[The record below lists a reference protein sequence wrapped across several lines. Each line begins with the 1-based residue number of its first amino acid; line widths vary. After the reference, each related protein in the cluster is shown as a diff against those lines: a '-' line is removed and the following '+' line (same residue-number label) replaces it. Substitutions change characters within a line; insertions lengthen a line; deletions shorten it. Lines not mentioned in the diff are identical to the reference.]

1 MPTLPAVFALV
12 IAAAHPQAISHYYKA
27 GHGFNCDQRGS
38 YHAESAKL
46 ARERTL
52 EFLRKHLG

>member
-1 MPTLPAVFALV
+1 M
-12 IAAAHPQAISHYYKA
+12 AAHIYAA

-52 EFLRKHLG
+52 AFFRQYVG